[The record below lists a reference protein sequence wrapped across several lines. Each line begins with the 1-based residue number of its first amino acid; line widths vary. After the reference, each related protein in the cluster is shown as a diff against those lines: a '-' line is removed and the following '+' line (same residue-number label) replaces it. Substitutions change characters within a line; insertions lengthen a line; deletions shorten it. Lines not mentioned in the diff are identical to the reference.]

1 MNSALHSIVHR
12 RGERGV
18 ALVTAL
24 LVVALATVA
33 AVAMAT
39 RLHVDLRRAGNLLH
53 GEQAYTY
60 ALAAESWAQVIL
72 ERDANDNKSDSLE
85 DDWATSLPPIAVEG
99 GLVDGQVSDLQG
111 RFNVNNLV
119 DGAGN
124 PDVDQREYFERL
136 LDNLQLDVS
145 LAAALLDWVDRD
157 TIVTFGGIED
167 DGYLLLDPPYRAAN
181 RRLVDISELR
191 LVQGFTAEVIET
203 LAPHV
208 TALPATTAINVNT
221 ASVQTL
227 LSLHEDLNLADIQAL
242 VEAREDGAYEN
253 INEFEAEDALAGL
266 DPPIAVGIGVE
277 SEWFQVLTDVIVGAG
292 RARLNTLLNRDSGAT
307 RVIMR
312 TRARHYLLPPP
323 DAG

>member
-1 MNSALHSIVHR
+1 VNTGNGTRLYR

-33 AVAMAT
+33 AVAMSS
-39 RLHVDLRRAGNLLH
+39 RLHIDMRRAGNLLH
-53 GEQAYTY
+53 GEQAYAY

-72 ERDANDNKSDSLE
+72 KRDAGDNDSDSLQ

-99 GLVDGQVSDLQG
+99 GLVDGEIHDLQG

-136 LDNLQLDVS
+136 LENLQLEIS
-145 LAAALLDWVDRD
+145 LAAALLDWIDKD
-157 TIVTFGGIED
+157 INATFPGGVED

-227 LSLHEDLNLADIQAL
+227 LSLHEDLDLADIQAL
-242 VEAREDGAYEN
+242 VEAREDTAYEKVDD
-253 INEFEAEDALAGL
+253 FLAEDALAGL
-266 DPPIAVGIGVE
+266 QLPVGVSVD
-277 SEWFQVLTDVIVGAG
+277 SEWFQVLTDVILGGG
-292 RARLNTLLNRDSGAT
+292 RARLSTLLFREGEAT
-307 RVIMR
+307 SVIMR
-312 TRARHYLLPPP
+312 TRAPHYLLPPT